1 MGAFQLVC
9 RLLLVTGTA
18 AALVGATA
26 ASSSAE
32 RTYRI
37 NLRFSEHK
45 AVELDPSVPIDAPPC
60 LVTTAD
66 VTEVYTVEVHVLASG
81 VDDQDNLIPP
91 FHVEQTREESLL
103 VVPNDPTL
111 PAYTGHSTAHVS
123 NPENSANG
131 LSTNTITL
139 HGTDGSQLLMHEN
152 VHFLIK
158 GNGIDLFFDHEFAH
172 VHC

>member
-1 MGAFQLVC
+1 MRVF
-9 RLLLVTGTA
+9 LLICVVTV
-18 AALVGATA
+18 ALATA

-32 RTYRI
+32 RTYPI
-37 NLRFSEHK
+37 NLRFPQHSAIEF
-45 AVELDPSVPIDAPPC
+45 DQGVPIDAPPC
-60 LVTTAD
+60 LVATAD
-66 VTEVYTVEVHVLASG
+66 VTEVYTVEEHVLASG

-91 FHVEQTREESLL
+91 FHVQQTREESLL

-111 PAYTGHSTAHVS
+111 PTYTGHSTAHVS
-123 NPENSANG
+123 NPENSPNS

-152 VHFLIK
+152 VHFLAK
-158 GNGIDLFFDHEFAH
+158 TTGIDLFFDHEFEQ